1 MREILFHAF
10 FHDNDG
16 SHVIAV
22 DLLSA
27 NNLKIDLLSPIWSDF
42 VIRVTLNLTSTKCH
56 TCMQVG

>member
-27 NNLKIDLLSPIWSDF
+27 NNLKIDLLSPIW
-42 VIRVTLNLTSTKCH
+42 
-56 TCMQVG
+56 